1 MVIKFA
7 SGVSDFEKLSERSDL
22 CYIDKSLMVRDIFL
36 ETDAVILLPRPR
48 RFGKTLNMSMLF
60 NFLSNPDSRPWFE
73 KLKINKYPEIM
84 AELGQHP
91 TIFLSFKDAKQ
102 KSYLDMLAYLA
113 GVMSKLYEKFIF
125 LFDHLTPNQKNYF
138 TRILEKKGEG
148 SELSQSLFSLSE
160 WLSTYSKKLVWVVL
174 DEYDAPIHAGW
185 QYEYYSDIVS
195 FMQSYLGAAFKDNS
209 YLYRGVMTGILR
221 VSRENIFSGLNN
233 VSVYSMLSPKYGE
246 YFGFTDPEIDL
257 ICELGE
263 FKQERENMR
272 AWYNGYQIQNIQL
285 YNPWSIVKYVTERTL
300 KPYWVNTSNNI
311 IVKKL
316 IAGAGSDIKKLF
328 ENLMQDQAVIV
339 NIDEHCVLPGV
350 EGDESEAL
358 WSFLLFSGYLKV
370 MGVELVGTKAR
381 CLVAIPNL
389 EIKYLYQDQLSK
401 LFSPVFTN
409 NNYLHMLGAL
419 TSGDVEN
426 FEYHLQNYLKTS
438 MSYLDSG
445 REEPERFYHGFV
457 LGLLVSLEPTH
468 QVISNREAGD
478 GRYDLMIVPKDIK
491 KLGIIMEFKA
501 CRLKNP
507 SEQDLELQ
515 ADKALAQIE
524 NNNYQAELAHRG
536 IKNILKLGL
545 VFYKKSLV
553 IKSNKI

>member
-7 SGVSDFEKLSERSDL
+7 SGVSDFADL
-22 CYIDKSLMVRDIFL
+22 RTRPDLYFVDKSLFIREVFL

-60 NFLSNPDSRPWFE
+60 NFLSNPDSKPWFE

-160 WLSTYSKKLVWVVL
+160 WLSIYSKKLVWVVL

-233 VSVYSMLSPKYGE
+233 VRVYSMLSPKYGE

-257 ICELGE
+257 ICELGD
-263 FKQERENMR
+263 FKQERENIR
-272 AWYNGYQIQNIQL
+272 SWYNGYQIQNIQL
-285 YNPWSIVKYVTERTL
+285 YNPWSIVNYATDQVL

-316 IAGAGSDIKKLF
+316 IACSGESVKEKF
-328 ENLMQDQAVIV
+328 ELLMQDQSVIV
-339 NIDEHCVLPGV
+339 DIDEHCVLPGI
-350 EGDESEAL
+350 EGNETEAL

-370 MGVELVGTKAR
+370 MGVEFVGTKAR
-381 CLVAIPNL
+381 CLVGIPNL
-389 EIKYLYQDQLSK
+389 EIKYLYQDQLSQ
-401 LFSPVFTN
+401 LFPSAF
-409 NNYLHMLGAL
+409 
-419 TSGDVEN
+419 SSD
-426 FEYHLQNYLKTS
+426 NYLKLLQAFTEGDVPRFSYYLENYLQTS
-438 MSYLDSG
+438 MSYFDAG

-457 LGLLVSLEPTH
+457 LGILVALKETH
-468 QVISNREAGD
+468 EVRSNRESGL
-478 GRYDLMIVPKDIK
+478 GRYDLMVIPKDK
-491 KLGIIMEFKA
+491 NKLGIIIEFKTA
-501 CRLKNP
+501 ISGEEKEMQR
-507 SEQDLELQ
+507 ELQ
-515 ADKALAQIE
+515 DALDQIE
-524 NNNYQAELAHRG
+524 TQNYQAELISQG
-536 IKNILKLGL
+536 VTKILKLGI
-545 VFYKKSLV
+545 VFYKKQMILRAG
-553 IKSNKI
+553 